1 MIGIRVGLINL
12 DPIRLQCLLLDVF
25 LWNKGQ
31 HLERLSENSH
41 QLSVTDQYVQLPHPL
56 SAGWHTESRIHTRTQ
71 PCQGYKTAHQSS
83 ISWKISNGMSY
94 LSFHVLLCN
103 AVMYLKSW
111 AKRTAAYK
119 SRHLYALS
127 LMDDTVTVLLP
138 TVPEVHLHFSY
149 TGRCS
154 YRSNLCESMRCILN
168 IFNAGHTG
176 QFNWVTSL
184 SFR

>member
-1 MIGIRVGLINL
+1 MSSLGWLPLKQRPAFGAARELPPAICNRSIHAT
-12 DPIRLQCLLLDVF
+12 PT
-25 LWNKGQ
+25 
-31 HLERLSENSH
+31 HL
-41 QLSVTDQYVQLPHPL
+41 L

-83 ISWKISNGMSY
+83 ISWKISDGMSY
-94 LSFHVLLCN
+94 LSFHVRLCN
-103 AVMYLKSW
+103 TVMYLKSW
-111 AKRTAAYK
+111 AKGTEAYK

-127 LMDDTVTVLLP
+127 LMDDTVTVLLS
-138 TVPEVHLHFSY
+138 TVPEVAFAFQLY
-149 TGRCS
+149 S
-154 YRSNLCESMRCILN
+154 YRSNLRESMHCILN